1 MSKKKW
7 FKRIGVGAVI
17 AVVAYASLVITPFGH
32 RSVIWSVGGVSYEE
46 RQPGLSFIV
55 PFVQRYHPVVV
66 REQRYITVDVDGKAN
81 AFVQSKDLQEITV
94 RASLVYKVDPTQAAE
109 LYDDVGPFYEE
120 AIIEPIFFDAV
131 KEAGGQRVALSF
143 AEELA
148 SIADDIDAIVTPQ
161 LAARGIQVMSVAL
174 EDAVFDPQFIE
185 SVKNKVIALQREQ
198 ETITLVRIADNEA
211 QTILLK
217 GQAEADVQDALAA
230 SVTPDVVCY
239 ELAKQGVKCVPE
251 FVGGDSPFIFDLGT
265 AVE

>member
-66 REQRYITVDVDGKAN
+66 REQRYITVDIDGKAN

-109 LYDDVGPFYEE
+109 LYDDVGPFYEA

-185 SVKNKVIALQREQ
+185 SVKNKVIADQEAAEQ
-198 ETITLVRIADNEA
+198 LKLVEA
-211 QTILLK
+211 ERAKKQQVEL
-217 GQAEADVQDALAA
+217 QAEAEEARATSLGLTPAQDLYWLWLQKWNGTLPATL
-230 SVTPDVVCY
+230 VGQPDG
-239 ELAKQGVKCVPE
+239 L
-251 FVGGDSPFIFDLGT
+251 DLLLGID
-265 AVE
+265 

>member
-1 MSKKKW
+1 MRKKW

-66 REQRYITVDVDGKAN
+66 REQRYITVDADGKAN

-109 LYDDVGPFYEE
+109 LYDDVGPFYEA

-185 SVKNKVIALQREQ
+185 SVKNKVIADQEAAEQ
-198 ETITLVRIADNEA
+198 LKLVEA
-211 QTILLK
+211 ERAKKQQVEL
-217 GQAEADVQDALAA
+217 QAEAEEARATSLGL
-230 SVTPDVVCY
+230 TPAQYLDW
-239 ELAKQGVKCVPE
+239 LWLQKWNGTLPATL
-251 FVGGDSPFIFDLGT
+251 VGQPDGLDLLLGID
-265 AVE
+265 